1 MEGVYL
7 SQRHQKKDDS
17 FKLYAVHNIW
27 VPEEPDPKKRLKK
40 KQVYIGRKHA
50 DGTCD
55 FNDNTATYLALL
67 RKTEYERKFY
77 NWQDYKDKQKA
88 EDNGDVQ
95 EPEMQAVANCEDKAA
110 GADLLFSKAAEDS
123 GLAKTLD
130 AVFPEESDEILAL
143 AEHCASGDARP
154 LYQAAAWSQDQKL
167 PGETTFTEKRISE
180 LLSKLTASKITTFYG
195 EWIKN
200 SPVEN
205 RLSLD
210 ITSVSSYSKG
220 IPDVTFG
227 YNRDKEKLPQ
237 VNLLLIV
244 DQKTKLPVWLEQLPG
259 AIADMSTVKDTVKL
273 LTQLGVRRNFVCDRG
288 FCSHENLACLQKNGF
303 KFTMGVPL
311 FRFPEYTEI
320 LNEAKAKNEFNDAG
334 ISVEMFGGAGVF
346 QTQGVTK
353 LIDLNGHRAYLHLYY
368 CSAYR
373 GSNEADLMERVDQVK
388 CLLEEGKELKT
399 ALDQEIAERCFTTR
413 KYKDKII
420 ARCDKDAV
428 AKMKEEFGGY
438 FAIISNDIKDFR
450 EAMKV
455 YKLRDGVEKRFDD
468 LKNDMDCSR
477 LRVHSA
483 ERMRARLF
491 IQFVAEV
498 LRCWILNQRQ
508 TRAEE
513 WKKLKLTPKTVN
525 DIIWAMSSLRHL
537 HIEGH
542 HPFYKRPT
550 KTQIGIMKFFK
561 IDTSNRLSWPSLH
574 PSAR

>member
-1 MEGVYL
+1 MKGAYL
-7 SQRHQKKDDS
+7 SKRYREKDGS
-17 FKLYAVHNIW
+17 IRLYAVINTW
-27 VPEEPDPKKRLKK
+27 NPAKNEQDK
-40 KQVYIGRKHA
+40 KQRYIGKKAA
-50 DGTCD
+50 DGTYD
-55 FNDNTATYLALL
+55 FNDRTATFLFLL
-67 RKTEYERKFY
+67 RGTEYEPQFY
-77 NWQDYKDKQKA
+77 RWKDFRDSQKA
-88 EDNGDVQ
+88 GDDVQ
-95 EPEMQAVANCEDKAA
+95 SPEMQAVANCEDKAA
-110 GADLLFSKAAEDS
+110 GANLLFSKAAEDS

-143 AEHCASGDARP
+143 AEYCASGDSRP
-154 LYQAAAWSQDQKL
+154 LYQAAAWSKDQKL
-167 PGETTFTEKRISE
+167 PGGTTFTETKISE
-180 LLSKLTASKITTFYG
+180 LLSKLTASRITAFYG
-195 EWIKN
+195 KWIEN
-200 SPVEN
+200 SPAEN
-205 RLSLD
+205 RFSLD

-237 VNLLLIV
+237 INLLLIV
-244 DQKTKLPVWLEQLPG
+244 DQKTKLPVWLEQLSG
-259 AIADMSTVKDTVKL
+259 SIADMSTVKDTVKL
-273 LTQLGVRRNFVCDRG
+273 LSQLGVRRNLVCDRG
-288 FCSHENLACLQKNGF
+288 FCSRENLACLQKNGF

-311 FRFPEYTEI
+311 FRFPEFTEK

-334 ISVEMFGGAGVF
+334 ISVEMFAGAGVY

-368 CSAYR
+368 CPAYR

-388 CLLEEGKELKT
+388 RLLEEGKELKA
-399 ALDQEIAERCFTTR
+399 ALDQEIAKRCFTTR

-420 ARCDKDAV
+420 AHCDKDEV

-468 LKNDMDCSR
+468 LKNDLDCSR
-477 LRVHSA
+477 LRVHSGA
-483 ERMRARLF
+483 RMRARLF
-491 IQFVAEV
+491 IQFIAEV

-513 WKKLKLTPKTVN
+513 WKKLKLTPKTVS

-574 PSAR
+574 PATSSN